1 MSRPLRI
8 EFCGAWY
15 HVMNRGANNAK
26 TYYDKED
33 YPLFLTVLKEA
44 CNLFNVTISA
54 YCLMTNHYHILANTP
69 EGNISRFMR
78 HVNGVYTQ
86 RHNRKHGK
94 DGHLFRGRF
103 KSVLVQED
111 MHLMGVVRYIH
122 LNPIK
127 AKMVK
132 NIKDFKWSS
141 HSIYLKGKSSVAWID
156 VDYILHFFS
165 KNKIEAIKEYK
176 EYMSQDV
183 DKEAEVFYSKKN
195 QSSIYGDNNFI
206 EKIKE
211 FFIISNKR
219 SNIEIKEKRVF
230 MGEGVLKR
238 VNMEICREFG
248 VSEKKLYQGKR
259 GEENMARFFAITL
272 ARELSGLRMPEIA
285 ERYKITSY
293 RTVGTI
299 CFRFSKRM
307 KGDKKL
313 QNQYNSLKHICSH
326 GRT

>member
-1 MSRPLRI
+1 
-8 EFCGAWY
+8 
-15 HVMNRGANNAK
+15 MNRGANSAK
-26 TYYDKED
+26 IYYDKED
-33 YPLFLTVLKEA
+33 YTLFLTVLKEA

-86 RHNRKHGK
+86 RHNRKHKK
-94 DGHLFRGRF
+94 DGPLFRGRF

-111 MHLMGVVRYIH
+111 MHLVGVVRYIH

-127 AKMVK
+127 AKMIE

-141 HSIYLKGKSSVAWID
+141 HSIYLKGKSSSTWID
-156 VDYILHFFS
+156 INSILYFFS
-165 KNKIEAIKEYK
+165 KNKAEAIKEYK
-176 EYMSQDV
+176 EYISQDV
-183 DKEAEVFYSKKN
+183 DKEAKEFYSKKN
-195 QSSIYGDNNFI
+195 QSTIFGDNNFI

-211 FFIISNKR
+211 FFIIPDKS
-219 SNIEIKEKRVF
+219 SNIEIREKRVL
-230 MGEGVLKR
+230 MGEGVLQR
-238 VNMEICREFG
+238 VNMEICRKFG
-248 VSEKKLYQGKR
+248 VSEKKLHEGKR
-259 GEENMARFFAITL
+259 GEENIARLFAITL

-285 ERYKITSY
+285 EHYKIASY

-307 KGDKKL
+307 NGDDKL
-313 QNQYNSLKHICSH
+313 RKQYNLFKHKCSH
-326 GRT
+326 RRT

>member
-15 HVMNRGANNAK
+15 HVMNRGANSANI
-26 TYYDKED
+26 YYDKED
-33 YPLFLTVLKEA
+33 YSLFLTVLKEA

-86 RHNRKHGK
+86 RHNRKHEK
-94 DGHLFRGRF
+94 DGPLFRGRF
-103 KSVLVQED
+103 KSVLVQD
-111 MHLMGVVRYIH
+111 DKHLIGVMRYIH

-127 AKMVK
+127 AKMVR
-132 NIKDFKWSS
+132 NINNFKWSS
-141 HSIYLKGKSSVAWID
+141 HTIYLERKSSVDWMD
-156 VDYILHFFS
+156 VDSILHFFS
-165 KNKIEAIKEYK
+165 KNKTEAIKEYK
-176 EYMSQDV
+176 KYVSQDV
-183 DKEAEVFYSKKN
+183 DKDAEIFYSKKN

-211 FFIISNKR
+211 LFIISDKGP
-219 SNIEIKEKRVF
+219 NIEIKEKRML
-230 MGEGVLKR
+230 MGEGVLTR
-238 VNMEICREFG
+238 VNMEICRKFG
-248 VSEKKLYQGKR
+248 VNKKKLYHGKR
-259 GEENMARFFAITL
+259 GEENIARSFAITL
-272 ARELSGLRMPEIA
+272 SRELSGLRMPEIA
-285 ERYKITSY
+285 ERYKIVNY

-313 QNQYNSLKHICSH
+313 QNQYNSLKHTCSH

>member
-1 MSRPLRI
+1 
-8 EFCGAWY
+8 
-15 HVMNRGANNAK
+15 
-26 TYYDKED
+26 
-33 YPLFLTVLKEA
+33 
-44 CNLFNVTISA
+44 
-54 YCLMTNHYHILANTP
+54 
-69 EGNISRFMR
+69 
-78 HVNGVYTQ
+78 
-86 RHNRKHGK
+86 
-94 DGHLFRGRF
+94 
-103 KSVLVQED
+103 
-111 MHLMGVVRYIH
+111 
-122 LNPIK
+122 
-127 AKMVK
+127 MVK

-156 VDYILHFFS
+156 VDSILHFFS

-195 QSSIYGDNNFI
+195 QSSIYGDNSFI

-211 FFIISNKR
+211 FFIISDKR
-219 SNIEIKEKRVF
+219 SNIEIKEKRVL

-238 VNMEICREFG
+238 VNMEICREFR

-272 ARELSGLRMPEIA
+272 ARELSGFRMSEIA
-285 ERYKITSY
+285 ERYKIASY

-307 KGDKKL
+307 KGDKIL
-313 QNQYNSLKHICSH
+313 RNQYDSLKHICSH